1 MYLIV
6 GLGNP
11 ENEYANTRHNM
22 GFDTINEI
30 AKRNNVTITKSKFKG
45 LYETAIIQGKKV
57 ILLKPQTYMNLSG
70 ESIKEICEFY
80 NIEPKDI
87 IVIYDDIDIG
97 KGKIKLRKKGGP
109 GSHNGMKSV
118 VQELG
123 TTEFPRVRVG
133 IGQPEFKN
141 DMINYVIGKVPEE
154 EQKVLAEGVKKASEA
169 VEEIIKNGI
178 DNAIFFLSSSLFI
191 NISSIS

>member
-11 ENEYANTRHNM
+11 ESEYAHTRHNM
-22 GFDTINEI
+22 GFDTINEL
-30 AKRNNVTITKSKFKG
+30 AKNNNINITKTKFKA
-45 LYETAIIQGKKV
+45 LYETGIIQNEKV

-70 ESIKEICEFY
+70 EAIKEARDFY
-80 NIEPKDI
+80 NVKPEEI
-87 IVIYDDIDIG
+87 IVIYDDIDIE

-118 VQELG
+118 VQELN
-123 TTEFPRVRVG
+123 TTDFIRIRVG
-133 IGQPEFKN
+133 IGQPEFKG

-154 EQKVLAEGVKKASEA
+154 EQKILQQGTKKASEA
-169 VEEIIKNGI
+169 IEEILKNGI
-178 DNAIFFLSSSLFI
+178 DIAMNKF
-191 NISSIS
+191 N

>member
-11 ENEYANTRHNM
+11 ENEYSKTRHNM

-30 AKRNNVTITKSKFKG
+30 AHKNNINITKTKFKA
-45 LYETAIIQGKKV
+45 LYETGIIQNQKV
-57 ILLKPQTYMNLSG
+57 ILLKPQTYMNASG
-70 ESIKEICEFY
+70 EAIKEVCDFY
-80 NIEPKDI
+80 NIQPEEI
-87 IVIYDDIDIG
+87 IIIYDDTDIE

-118 VQELG
+118 IQELG
-123 TTEFPRVRVG
+123 TTDFIRIRVG
-133 IGQPEFKN
+133 IGQPEFKT

-154 EQKVLAEGVKKASEA
+154 EQKVLQEGTKKAAEA
-169 VEEIIKNGI
+169 VEEILKNGI
-178 DNAIFFLSSSLFI
+178 DIAMNKF
-191 NISSIS
+191 N

>member
-11 ENEYANTRHNM
+11 ESEYAHTRHNM
-22 GFDTINEI
+22 GFDTINEL
-30 AKRNNVTITKSKFKG
+30 AKNNNINITKTKFKA
-45 LYETAIIQGKKV
+45 LYETGIIQNEKV

-70 ESIKEICEFY
+70 EAIKEARDFY
-80 NIEPKDI
+80 NVKPEEI
-87 IVIYDDIDIG
+87 IVIYDDIDIE

-118 VQELG
+118 VQELN
-123 TTEFPRVRVG
+123 TTDFIRIRVG
-133 IGQPEFKN
+133 IGQPEFKS

-154 EQKVLAEGVKKASEA
+154 EQKILQQGTKKAAEA
-169 VEEIIKNGI
+169 IEEILKNGI
-178 DNAIFFLSSSLFI
+178 DIAMNKFY
-191 NISSIS
+191 